1 MPHWF
6 DIGINLPDKR
16 LSLPDV
22 IEHAVSKDVTGIILI
37 GTDVQQSIEAH
48 SIAQQFPKTLF
59 STAGIH
65 PHNAKDAPSDYIQQ
79 LSQLASNNK
88 IVAIGECGLDFNRNF
103 SPPAT
108 QLRIFEQQLE
118 LACELQLPVYLHER
132 DAFTEQLRLLKTYS
146 SRLVGGV
153 VHCFTGSIEQMEA
166 YLELGFYIGITGWVC
181 DPKRGESLREAV
193 LRLPSDRMLLET
205 DSPYLFPKTLK
216 AKSRN
221 NQPANIPH
229 IAEFIANLR
238 NQELQDL
245 QQSCWQNTMDLFAIG
260 ANFEND

>member
-1 MPHWF
+1 MAHWF

-16 LSLPDV
+16 LLLPDV
-22 IEHAVSKDVTGIILI
+22 IEHALNADVMGMLLI
-37 GTDVQQSIEAH
+37 GTEVQQSQDAL
-48 SIAQQFPKTLF
+48 SIAQQFPQTLF

-65 PHNAKDAPSDYIQQ
+65 PHHAKDATPDFIQQ
-79 LSQLASNNK
+79 LSHLANNQK
-88 IVAIGECGLDFNRNF
+88 VVAIGECGLDFNRNF

-132 DAFTEQLRLLKTYS
+132 DAFSEQFALLKTYS
-146 SRLVGGV
+146 SKLAGAV
-153 VHCFTGSIEQMEA
+153 VHCFTGNLKEMEA
-166 YLELGFYIGITGWVC
+166 YLELGFYIGVTGWVC

-193 LRLPSDRMLLET
+193 LELPSDRMLLET

-216 AKSRN
+216 TKSRN

-229 IAEFIANLR
+229 IAEYIANLR

-245 QQSCWQNTMDLFAIG
+245 QQSCWQNTMNLFAVG
-260 ANFEND
+260 ANFEN